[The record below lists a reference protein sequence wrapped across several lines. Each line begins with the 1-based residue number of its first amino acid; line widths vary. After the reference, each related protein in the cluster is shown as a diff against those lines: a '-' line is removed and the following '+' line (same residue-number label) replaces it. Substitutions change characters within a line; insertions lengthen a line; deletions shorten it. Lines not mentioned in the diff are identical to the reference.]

1 MIPSNDEHVQ
11 KIIDWRES
19 FATLPDHHFFELIRM
34 YLGEI
39 HTPYNKQKLIEE
51 LGSFLRKKENRKTL
65 AVLLSDSDLQII
77 SAVKC
82 IPLATQEKL
91 ASFFSTT
98 FTFAAL
104 YERLLNLEERLI
116 LYRHA
121 DKKTHQTVI
130 DVNPMLDDVL
140 ESLISRSVLLTEN
153 SSKKIQQKKNTV
165 MPLSPELIAAFVSYL
180 FEDSGVCKSD
190 GSFKKR
196 ALSNLEQ
203 VFPGRIGQLRL
214 LMTAFINLSLVKE
227 NCGGY
232 EIDRARFAL
241 FASLEDEIQYAYL
254 CIASQGRFSRDG
266 IMRQAQLLLDCA
278 KSIPQNGF
286 SRTMLLRSAFL
297 ISEKEFDVPGVA
309 FDSEH
314 SRFAQILS
322 HAREAEPQ
330 KKTNA
335 LQTPAGPVIDR
346 LVDSAAEFGILVQ
359 TGFIVSGDN
368 ESDTP
373 NNEREAVYACGSLV
387 SGESRKRGQ
396 KISVLS
402 IDAGFT
408 LTLLPG
414 LPLEELLPL
423 MDCMSVRQFDTA
435 AVFEVTKK
443 SVMRA
448 FDLGM
453 NTEGICALL
462 SSYCPYG
469 VPQNLRVSIE
479 DWSKSYSSSALY
491 KGYVLQVSKE
501 NCVFAE
507 KNPAI
512 APYIKKI
519 LAPGIYLLSVHSDE
533 EAQTFVSKSGLDFI
547 GSIRTADDVPR
558 AAGFPSIR
566 KGRNQF
572 AEEDKKAADSP
583 FPRGT
588 DKDRAELFD
597 TLRQSLSSMNL
608 SPEQTDGLLSRIQRK
623 IIISS
628 SQLRGDSVR
637 MERIEAGGMD
647 FLGKVHVIEHA
658 ITTNSMI
665 ELEYESEQKDAAD
678 SQYVTLVGAP
688 VSIEKQTDDAVVCM
702 RVEPEHEEKLF
713 SIGKARMVKRIRGSV
728 FKEREE

>member
-19 FATLPDHHFFELIRM
+19 FATLPDNHFFELIRM
-34 YLGEI
+34 YLGEV

-65 AVLLSDSDLQII
+65 VALLSDSDLQII

-104 YERLLNLEERLI
+104 YEHLLNLEERLI

-121 DKKTHQTVI
+121 DKKAHQTII

-140 ESLISRSVLLTEN
+140 EPFMSRSVLLAEN
-153 SSKKIQQKKNTV
+153 ASKKTEHKKNTV

-180 FEDSGVCKSD
+180 FEDSGVCKAD
-190 GSFKKR
+190 GTFKKR
-196 ALSNLEQ
+196 ALSDLERI
-203 VFPGRIGQLRL
+203 FPGRIGQLRL

-227 NCGGY
+227 SVGGY
-232 EIDRARFAL
+232 EVDRPRFAL

-254 CIASQGRFSRDG
+254 CVASQGRFSRDG

-278 KSIPQNGF
+278 KSIPEKGF

-297 ISEKEFDVPGVA
+297 ISEKEFAVPGVA
-309 FDSEH
+309 SDSEQ

-322 HAREAEPQ
+322 RARKTEPQ
-330 KKTNA
+330 EKTA
-335 LQTPAGPVIDR
+335 AVQTPAGPVIDR
-346 LVDSAAEFGILVQ
+346 LVDSAVEFGILVQ
-359 TGFIVSGDN
+359 TGFIAGDDN
-368 ESDTP
+368 ESDIL
-373 NNEREAVYACGSLV
+373 NNEQEAVYVCGTLV

-396 KISVLS
+396 KIPVLS

-414 LPLEELLPL
+414 LSLEELLPL

-435 AVFEVTKK
+435 AVFEITKK

-448 FDLGM
+448 FDYGM
-453 NTEGICALL
+453 STDAICTLL
-462 SSYCPYG
+462 SAYCPYG

-479 DWSKSYSSSALY
+479 DWNKSYSSSALY
-491 KGYVLQVSKE
+491 KGYVLQVAKE

-519 LAPGIYLLSVHSDE
+519 LAPGIYLLGVHSDE
-533 EAQTFVSKSGLDFI
+533 EAQAVIEKSGLDFI
-547 GSIRTADDVPR
+547 GSIKTADDAPH

-566 KGRNQF
+566 KGKNQF
-572 AEEDKKAADSP
+572 DEEEKKAADSP

-588 DKDRAELFD
+588 DKERAELFD
-597 TLRQSLSSMNL
+597 SLTKSLSSMNL
-608 SPEQTDGLLSRIQRK
+608 SVEQTDGLLSRIQRK
-623 IIISS
+623 IIISP

-647 FLGKVHVIEHA
+647 FLGKVHIVEHA
-658 ITTNSMI
+658 IVMNCML
-665 ELEYESEQKDAAD
+665 ELEYESEQKDASD
-678 SQYVTLVGAP
+678 SAPVTLVGTP
-688 VSIEKQTDDAVVCM
+688 VSIERQTDDAIVCM
-702 RVEPEHEEKLF
+702 LVEPEHEKKLY
-713 SIGKARMVKRIRGSV
+713 SIGKARMVKRIRGSL
-728 FKEREE
+728 FRERE